1 MNLDYDGRR
10 DYSLANRERSR
21 SRGRSIHESKNRE
34 VNVGYDSLMSNQP
47 DISMSRNS
55 RSMSTPRHLV
65 QDPINLEQK
74 SRSAIP
80 LISGQNDFEL
90 QVPNDVQLSNTNNSM
105 SRSSHRRSSS
115 VYSSLGNRSN
125 INGDMRERSMSMDHR
140 NRSHKSLPVAI
151 PLHMKPLDNT
161 VRGDLTRSKSRSR
174 SRGRSRGRSSSNR
187 DARSKS
193 RGRST
198 YLQDEEKSASLR
210 PSNRN
215 SSYHSL
221 ASEFMALANAMNNAL
236 EGKPYDES
244 KTQNVDERPVS
255 RRKSRSKSM
264 SRRMSRMNLDEDE
277 QTVLPL
283 PSQSKIK
290 QTDPISMKSNNSN
303 SRDSRRSL
311 SISHH
316 QPSTSM
322 KRYQS
327 ERYFNGTSR
336 GLNVSKSFHDFASVQ
351 DVDNG
356 VRSLNQDRQGPSQR
370 DLKITMN
377 SMAFDS
383 LPRLKQERRT
393 SKLSRR
399 SSSRIRSSTDMSLL
413 TSGPKHVSPFFNDS
427 DHASMFKPRSN
438 ERINPMEVPEKVDVE
453 KKPKLSSSA
462 SVKSF
467 TSSKGKKSYSRY
479 VSIESI
485 QKGLR
490 PHYPDNTPPS
500 SFKDFDAWMEHCRDI
515 IALRRRSKIAPNR
528 TDPLR
533 PMVQKDS
540 LKYKPT
546 NDISFMCDIERE
558 NNLIG
563 LFKPSVQSEEHGIS
577 PFLAAV
583 TQLKKDTSNSHLL
596 DTSMKNLLSI
606 VKLLPGN
613 ERCCDCGRF
622 DGETPSVKI
631 LWASVSHATLL
642 CGECAFRHVTDGLQS
657 NIKSFGEDG
666 DTNWNVDEVLTM
678 LEGCNDAFQSYILK
692 QNKKNNRSI
701 MYGGLLSC
709 TNGKLKP
716 LYESTIVRQYK
727 KDLAKKALKQRDSMT
742 ITRS

>member
-21 SRGRSIHESKNRE
+21 SRGRSFHERE

-47 DISMSRNS
+47 DINMSRNS

-65 QDPINLEQK
+65 QDPISLEQK

-80 LISGQNDFEL
+80 LMSDENDFEL
-90 QVPNDVQLSNTNNSM
+90 QLPNDVQLRNTNNSM

-115 VYSSLGNRSN
+115 VHPSFGNRSSM
-125 INGDMRERSMSMDHR
+125 NGEMRERGMGMDHKNR
-140 NRSHKSLPVAI
+140 NQTSLPVAI
-151 PLHMKPLDNT
+151 PLHMNPLDNT
-161 VRGDLTRSKSRSR
+161 VRDDLKRSKSRSR
-174 SRGRSRGRSSSNR
+174 SRGRSRGRSSNDR

-193 RGRST
+193 RGRSIN
-198 YLQDEEKSASLR
+198 LQDEEKSASLR

-236 EGKPYDES
+236 EGKPSDES
-244 KTQNVDERPVS
+244 KTQHVDERPVS

-277 QTVLPL
+277 QTVLPS
-283 PSQSKIK
+283 PSRTEQP
-290 QTDPISMKSNNSN
+290 DPISMTSYNSN
-303 SRDSRRSL
+303 SRNSRRSL

-316 QPSTSM
+316 QPSTNM
-322 KRYQS
+322 KRNQS

-336 GLNVSKSFHDFASVQ
+336 GMNVSKSFHDFASVQ
-351 DVDNG
+351 DKDNG

-370 DLKITMN
+370 DFKIAMN

-399 SSSRIRSSTDMSLL
+399 SSSRIRSSSDMNLL
-413 TSGPKHVSPFFNDS
+413 TPGPKHVSPFFNDS
-427 DHASMFKPRSN
+427 DHSSMFKPRSN
-438 ERINPMEVPEKVDVE
+438 ERINPMEVPEKADVE
-453 KKPKLSSSA
+453 KKPKFSSSA

-485 QKGLR
+485 QKELR
-490 PHYPDNTPPS
+490 PHYPDDRPPS

-528 TDPLR
+528 KDPLR
-533 PMVQKDS
+533 PMVQEDS

-563 LFKPSVQSEEHGIS
+563 FKPSSKSEEQGIS

-583 TQLKKDTSNSHLL
+583 TQLKEDSSNSHLL

-642 CGECAFRHVTDGLQS
+642 CGECAFRHVTDGLQQS

-709 TNGKLKP
+709 TNGKLKH
-716 LYESTIVRQYK
+716 LYESTIVRQYR
-727 KDLAKKALKQRDSMT
+727 KDLAKKALKQRDSMA

>member
-1 MNLDYDGRR
+1 M
-10 DYSLANRERSR
+10 
-21 SRGRSIHESKNRE
+21 
-34 VNVGYDSLMSNQP
+34 
-47 DISMSRNS
+47 
-55 RSMSTPRHLV
+55 
-65 QDPINLEQK
+65 
-74 SRSAIP
+74 
-80 LISGQNDFEL
+80 
-90 QVPNDVQLSNTNNSM
+90 
-105 SRSSHRRSSS
+105 
-115 VYSSLGNRSN
+115 
-125 INGDMRERSMSMDHR
+125 
-140 NRSHKSLPVAI
+140 PVAT
-151 PLHMKPLDNT
+151 PSYGNTLDNT
-161 VRGDLTRSKSRSR
+161 FREDLTRSKSRSR
-174 SRGRSRGRSSSNR
+174 SRGRSTGRSGSNR

-236 EGKPYDES
+236 EGKSHDES
-244 KTQNVDERPVS
+244 KTQIGDERPVS

-277 QTVLPL
+277 QTVLPN
-283 PSQSKIK
+283 PSRTEPPNQ
-290 QTDPISMKSNNSN
+290 ISTNNFNSN
-303 SRDSRRSL
+303 SRHYQRSL
-311 SISHH
+311 SISHQ

-322 KRYQS
+322 KRNQS
-327 ERYFNGTSR
+327 ERYFNGNSR
-336 GLNVSKSFHDFASVQ
+336 GMNVSKSFNDFASVQ
-351 DVDNG
+351 NIDNG
-356 VRSLNQDRQGPSQR
+356 VRSLSQDRQGPSQR
-370 DLKITMN
+370 DLKIAMN

-399 SSSRIRSSTDMSLL
+399 TSTRIRSSSDMSQL
-413 TSGPKHVSPFFNDS
+413 TSGTKHVSPFFNDI
-427 DHASMFKPRSN
+427 DHTSMFQPRSN
-438 ERINPMEVPEKVDVE
+438 ERINAMEVPEKVKVE

-485 QKGLR
+485 QKELR
-490 PHYPDNTPPS
+490 PHYPDNKPPS

-515 IALRRRSKIAPNR
+515 VALRRRSKIAPHR
-528 TDPLR
+528 KDPLR
-533 PMVQKDS
+533 PMVQEDS

-563 LFKPSVQSEEHGIS
+563 FKPSEQGPDQGIS

-583 TQLKKDTSNSHLL
+583 TQLKKDSSSSLLL
-596 DTSMKNLLSI
+596 DTSMKNLLCI

-613 ERCCDCGRF
+613 GRCCDCGRS
-622 DGETPSVKI
+622 DGETASVKI

-642 CGECAFRHVTDGLQS
+642 CGECAFRHVTDGLKS

-678 LEGCNDAFQSYILK
+678 LEGSNDAFQSYILK
-692 QNKKNNRSI
+692 QNKKSSRI
-701 MYGGLLSC
+701 MMYGGLLSC

-716 LYESTIVRQYK
+716 LYESTMVRQYR
-727 KDLAKKALKQRDSMT
+727 KDLAKKASKQRDSMI
-742 ITRS
+742 ITKS

>member
-290 QTDPISMKSNNSN
+290 QTDPISMNSYNSN

-563 LFKPSVQSEEHGIS
+563 FKPSVQSEEHGIS